1 MPSRP
6 VHVLRGTVCRA
17 HVLCLCQSHAK
28 PVPHSMYTTDRI
40 HITSTS
46 LPPLPA
52 WRPWTSTPTS
62 TPSASLEDQ
71 VNKLIKCKFKL
82 QHSLPTTRRGSAEHS
97 SHSVVQFHQN
107 CLKLLRLRWG
117 AEDKPTSKSRQALQP
132 SHHQHQVSSHA
143 SQDQREY
150 NGRSRQASSA
160 EGGGATAEQDA

>member
-71 VNKLIKCKFKL
+71 VNKFFKYKTEFKL
-82 QHSLPTTRRGSAEHS
+82 HSLQHQGKEEHS
-97 SHSVVQFHQN
+97 SNSVVQFHQN
-107 CLKLLRLRWG
+107 CLKLLRLCWG
-117 AEDKPTSKSRQALQP
+117 VEDKPTNKSRQALQP
-132 SHHQHQVSSHA
+132 SHQHQVSSHA
-143 SQDQREY
+143 SQDQWEY

-160 EGGGATAEQDA
+160 EGGEQDA

>member
-1 MPSRP
+1 MTRLPQHDVTEPEGVWQRRLMVSVGVPRHAPVVFPLAGPMPSRP

-71 VNKLIKCKFKL
+71 VNKFIKGKTEFKL
-82 QHSLPTTRRGSAEHS
+82 QHSLQQQGEE
-97 SHSVVQFHQN
+97 VQ
-107 CLKLLRLRWG
+107 
-117 AEDKPTSKSRQALQP
+117 S
-132 SHHQHQVSSHA
+132 
-143 SQDQREY
+143 
-150 NGRSRQASSA
+150 
-160 EGGGATAEQDA
+160 TAHIQWCSFIRIA